1 MLFWQSMTS
10 MVRMT
15 PSRVMWLRILQ
26 IESLERVGKNM
37 NKQEQRFELVKV
49 ALESI
54 ISLNQSLTLDSI
66 ANDAIALA
74 DVVMSKLGDNVD
86 EGPKDNKTIKM
97 LVELRGNQIIR
108 QQKEIDRLTSEL
120 EVANNNCEIF
130 KNELRIVDGT
140 IAKLNVDINEFDGL
154 LNERVNRI
162 RHLTLELR
170 IADERNTRLTNELA
184 IVKEK
189 IRMLMDVVDDDFGKG
204 FAT

>member
-1 MLFWQSMTS
+1 
-10 MVRMT
+10 
-15 PSRVMWLRILQ
+15 MWLRILQ